1 MIIQLHSKDGSSST
15 FILRALITCSLN
27 RPRVMQILKINSV
40 KVCFVLTYISNKK
53 KRKKNGATSLKGH
66 WIVNVVIFTHPAT
79 CGHCRMEQKWCKGQH
94 RHLQW
99 RSFLAVVWG
108 QVSDPSSLSSKSAD
122 QAPCLHSGTPYGKP
136 WFLEHTKNTGAELW
150 KSIQFEDLMV
160 WRWKLLEMW

>member
-15 FILRALITCSLN
+15 FILRALTTCSLN

-40 KVCFVLTYISNKK
+40 KVCFVLAYISDKK
-53 KRKKNGATSLKGH
+53 KKNSATSLKEQ
-66 WIVNVVIFTHPAT
+66 WIVNVVIFTHPTT
-79 CGHCRMEQKWCKGQH
+79 CGHCRMEQKWCKGEH

-136 WFLEHTKNTGAELW
+136 WFLEHTKILGLNYKNPYNSKT
-150 KSIQFEDLMV
+150 
-160 WRWKLLEMW
+160 